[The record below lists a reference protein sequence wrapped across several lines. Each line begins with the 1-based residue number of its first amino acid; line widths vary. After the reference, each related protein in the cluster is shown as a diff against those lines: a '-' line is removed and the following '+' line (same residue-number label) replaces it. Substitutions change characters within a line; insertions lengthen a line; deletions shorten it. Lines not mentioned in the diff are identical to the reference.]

1 MPKRPEDYMADR
13 RERILDAV
21 DRCCWEKGWNQTTL
35 RDVAKAAGLSKGG
48 VYVHF
53 PTKTELL
60 RGMLQRNLEHLDRL
74 GTAPDLPTFV
84 RWSLNNLDFV
94 AGPGGRERA
103 ISLGELQMDG
113 LRAPELRPLIE
124 KVTGHAVHMLE
135 TTVRRLC
142 PRLTDEEV
150 QDRALSILCFL
161 EGLRNYAAIAERI
174 SLEQL
179 QRIVTRELT
188 ALLDCG
194 VD

>member
-60 RGMLQRNLEHLDRL
+60 RGMLQRNLEHLDKL
-74 GTAPDLPTFV
+74 GTAPDPQTFV
-84 RWSLNNLDFV
+84 QWRLDSLDFL

-113 LRAPELRPLIE
+113 LRAPELRPLVE
-124 KVTGHAVHMLE
+124 EVTRHAVDVLE
-135 TTVRRLC
+135 AMVRRLC
-142 PRLTDEEV
+142 PRLGQEEAR
-150 QDRALSILCFL
+150 DRALSILCLL
-161 EGLRNYAAIAERI
+161 EGLRNYAAVAESI
-174 SLEQL
+174 SLEQFR
-179 QRIVTRELT
+179 RIVTRELT
-188 ALLDCG
+188 ALLDCNG
-194 VD
+194 D